1 MLFQEKQINKF
12 TKSAF
17 GIPYS
22 TVCQSNENYRE
33 GGKIQEIYLS

>member
-12 TKSAF
+12 TKSVA
-17 GIPYS
+17 GISYS
-22 TVCQSNENYRE
+22 TVCQNNENYRE

>member
-12 TKSAF
+12 SKSVA

-22 TVCQSNENYRE
+22 TVCQNNENYRE
-33 GGKIQEIYLS
+33 GGKIREIYLS